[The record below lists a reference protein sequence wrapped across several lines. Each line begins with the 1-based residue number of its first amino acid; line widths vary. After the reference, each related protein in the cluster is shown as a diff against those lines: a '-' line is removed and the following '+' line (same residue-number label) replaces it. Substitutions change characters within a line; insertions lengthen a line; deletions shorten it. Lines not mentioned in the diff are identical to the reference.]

1 MHAKIKAVMIS
12 AIIGVMA
19 SSVVAAETEMKITV
33 NTASAEVLDK
43 GLVGVGPKIAREIV
57 RHREDHGNY
66 ADLSDLD
73 EVKFVGS
80 KMLERNKNRI
90 VFEE

>member
-1 MHAKIKAVMIS
+1 MHTKIKAVVMS

-19 SSVVAAETEMKITV
+19 SGLAVAETDIKINV
-33 NTASAEVLDK
+33 NTATAEELDK
-43 GLVGVGPKIAREIV
+43 GLIGVGPKIAREIV
-57 RHREDHGNY
+57 RHREDHGDY

-73 EVKFVGS
+73 EVKFIGN
-80 KMLERNKNRI
+80 KMLERNEDRI

>member
-12 AIIGVMA
+12 AIIGVLA
-19 SSVVAAETEMKITV
+19 SSAVAVETEMKINV
-33 NTASAEVLDK
+33 NTASAEALDK

-57 RHREDHGNY
+57 RHREDHGDY

-73 EVKFVGS
+73 EVKFIGS